1 MQTATL
7 FPPELL
13 NPVPGELPSGVDLR
27 FAPEWKLLEE
37 AKRQDDALDK
47 GDWATKEQKSADW
60 VTVGN
65 LARELLTYRSKDI
78 RLAMF
83 LLESA
88 IRTNGFAA
96 LPDGLKFLQGLV
108 SEFWNRGLHPE
119 PDGDSFD
126 DRSVAFAWMNE
137 KLPDLLRLQPLT
149 ESRDSIPQFTF
160 SDFID
165 ARAWGREKDYEE
177 GRVSTEKRDRFL
189 KAKQEGRTLDQY
201 YAAVES
207 SRTDHYEAVVKWLNS
222 SLEELKTLTAAL
234 QEKFG
239 SPDAAPGVSQL
250 RNTLHEIL
258 AHVETILDERPSET
272 TIAGGSVTPLPGTGP
287 ERSTNGVLRAFA
299 VTNGA
304 SAGDW
309 ARAEDLIRS
318 GQTEAGIAEMTA
330 LAQRETSGRTR
341 FQRKLLLAD
350 TAMHMKKDALA
361 RSILEELAEQIDGF
375 KLVEWE
381 TTDVVGAVWTRLYR
395 LYKSSGND
403 ERAQQLYQRLCRVDP
418 WQALSCSEE

>member
-7 FPPELL
+7 FPAQLL
-13 NPVPGELPSGVDLR
+13 NPVPGDAPSGIDLR

-37 AKRQDDALDK
+37 AKRQDDGLNK
-47 GDWATKEQKSADW
+47 GDWTTKEQKSADW
-60 VTVGN
+60 IKVGE
-65 LARELLTYRSKDI
+65 LASDLIMRRSKDI

-88 IRTNGFAA
+88 VGTSGFAA
-96 LPDGLKFLQGLV
+96 VPDGLRFVQELV
-108 SEFWNRGLHPE
+108 SQFWNEGLYPE

-126 DRSVAFAWMNE
+126 DRAVAFSWMNE
-137 KLPDLLRLQPLT
+137 KLPDVLRLQALT
-149 ESRDSIPQFTF
+149 EPIASIPQFTY

-165 ARAWGREKDYEE
+165 AQAVGREKDYED
-177 GRVSTEKRDRFL
+177 GRISTEKRDRFL
-189 KAKQEGRTLDQY
+189 KAQQEGRTLDHY

-207 SRTDHYEAVVKWLNS
+207 SSRGHYETLATWLNS
-222 SLEELKTLTAAL
+222 GLEELKALTAAL
-234 QEKFG
+234 QERFG
-239 SPDAAPGVSQL
+239 SPEAAPGFSHL
-250 RNTLHEIL
+250 RNILHEIL
-258 AHVETILDERPSET
+258 AHVETILDAKPAAT
-272 TIAGGSVTPLPGTGP
+272 AIAGVSVTPLPGGDHG
-287 ERSTNGVLRAFA
+287 RSTNGVLRAFA
-299 VTNGA
+299 VTNGV
-304 SAGDW
+304 SSGDW
-309 ARAEDLIRS
+309 ARAEELIRS
-318 GQTEAGIAEMTA
+318 GQTEAGIAEMTV

-350 TAMHMKKDALA
+350 TAMQMKKDSLA

-395 LYKSSGND
+395 LYKKSGNE

-418 WQALSCSEE
+418 WQALSCTEE

>member
-37 AKRQDDALDK
+37 AKRQDDALNK
-47 GDWATKEQKSADW
+47 GDWTTKDQKSADW
-60 VTVGN
+60 RKLSE
-65 LARELLTYRSKDI
+65 LAGELITKRSKDV
-78 RLAMF
+78 RLGMF

-88 IRTNGFAA
+88 VGTAGFTAV
-96 LPDGLKFLQGLV
+96 PDGLKFLQDLV
-108 SEFWNRGLHPE
+108 SHFWSEGLYPE

-126 DRSVAFAWMNE
+126 DRAVAFAWMNE
-137 KLPDLLRLQPLT
+137 KLPDVLRLQVLT
-149 ESRDSIPQFTF
+149 EAQGSIPQFTY

-165 ARAWGREKDYEE
+165 AQAVGREKDYEE

-189 KAKQEGRTLDQY
+189 KAQQEGRTLDHY
-201 YAAVES
+201 YAAVDSS
-207 SRTDHYEAVVKWLNS
+207 SRDHYEGLAKLLNS
-222 SLEELKTLTAAL
+222 GLEELKALNAAL
-234 QEKFG
+234 QERFG
-239 SPDAAPGVSQL
+239 SPDAAPGFSLL
-250 RNTLHEIL
+250 RTTLHEIL
-258 AHVETILDERPSET
+258 AHVETILDAKPAAT
-272 TIAGGSVTPLPGTGP
+272 AVAGASVTLLPGSDHG
-287 ERSTNGVLRAFA
+287 RSTSGVLRAFA

-304 SAGDW
+304 SSGDW
-309 ARAEDLIRS
+309 ARAEELIRS
-318 GQTEAGIAEMTA
+318 GQTEAGIAEMTV

-350 TAMHMKKDALA
+350 TAMQMKKDALA

-395 LYKSSGND
+395 LYKRAGND